1 MKKRKTRFDAGG
13 LNPYQGDD
21 VDYFENAR
29 NEVGGTDPRAE
40 GPSSESLI
48 DETTGKELSTRRSL
62 ETGDY
67 YSTEPVKP
75 PKKATRAA
83 PKVSSNKDVPSD
95 GRSRTA
101 SYSNEGRNKPTPA
114 STSKVSKPQY
124 PTAAERFAE
133 IKSAFKKRFGT
144 QSMREANYAEGGKVS
159 ASSRADGIAI
169 RGKTRGKVY

>member
-1 MKKRKTRFDAGG
+1 MKKRKIRFDTGG
-13 LNPYQGDD
+13 LNPNQGDD
-21 VDYFENAR
+21 VDYYSAAR
-29 NEVGGTDPRAE
+29 NQDGGTDPRAE
-40 GPSSESLI
+40 GPSSESLN
-48 DETTGKELSTRRSL
+48 DETTGKELSTRRNL

-83 PKVSSNKDVPSD
+83 SKTPPIKNVPSD
-95 GRSRTA
+95 DRSRTA
-101 SYSNEGRNKPTPA
+101 SYSNEGRNKPTPV
-114 STSKVSKPQY
+114 STSKVSKPKY

-133 IKSAFKKRFGT
+133 IKSTFKKRFGT

-159 ASSRADGIAI
+159 ASSRADGIAK